1 MQLQVPAG
9 SVLEQALLN
18 TFMADHVIKGK
29 RVLMKFAEVS
39 LTLGNL
45 VKAEEK

>member
-9 SVLEQALLN
+9 SDLRQVLLN
-18 TFMADHVIKGK
+18 TFMIDHVIKSW
-29 RVLMKFAEVS
+29 RVLMKFVEVS